1 MRFCKTLVA
10 SCQFQ
15 CEHRDNTADT
25 NLMHFFFTI
34 RPVSDMY
41 WWWNRFTSAKS
52 LILFRIS
59 AKTYGFFVAS
69 SFALFFFFFIENI
82 TFQFSLTI
90 FCIFTYFEIKS
101 NGKLFS
107 QLIWNNINTLFLQLF
122 DMPVS
127 IQIIPMYNHVINF

>member
-1 MRFCKTLVA
+1 MVA

-25 NLMHFFFTI
+25 NLMHFFLQLGLCLICIDGGTVS
-34 RPVSDMY
+34 RPPKAWSCFEFLLKLMGSSWQVL
-41 WWWNRFTSAKS
+41 S
-52 LILFRIS
+52 L
-59 AKTYGFFVAS
+59 FF
-69 SFALFFFFFIENI
+69 FFFFFIENI